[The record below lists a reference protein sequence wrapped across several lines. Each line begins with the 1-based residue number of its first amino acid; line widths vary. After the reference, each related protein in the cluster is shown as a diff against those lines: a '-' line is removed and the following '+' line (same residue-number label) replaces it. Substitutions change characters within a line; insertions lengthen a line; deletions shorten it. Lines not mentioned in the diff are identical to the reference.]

1 MGWHSPRIRYYE
13 SRGLIPVR
21 RQPNGYRDYPKDALL
36 ILEIISTAKRAEFS
50 LDEISDILPAG
61 ASRWNQEKIVAS
73 LESKV
78 VDIETLQG
86 QLSDRRDELLR
97 LIIFIKNGPRR
108 NECLDNVREAL
119 DSLRPATYAERPRNL
134 SRTPTRSAKATPSAR

>member
-1 MGWHSPRIRYYE
+1 MKIGELSKLSGMAQSRIRYYE

-36 ILEIISTAKRAEFS
+36 ILEIITTAKRAEFS

-61 ASRWNQEKIVAS
+61 AGRWNHEKIVAS

-78 VDIETLQG
+78 VDIEKLQE
-86 QLSDRRDELLR
+86 QLSDTRDELLR
-97 LIIFIKNGPRR
+97 LITFIKTRPRR

-119 DSLRPATYAERPRNL
+119 DSVRPAT
-134 SRTPTRSAKATPSAR
+134 SRRKTSQSVS